1 MGNIKN
7 LPLPPEK
14 QIIAEA
20 KQQNIPVEKYSQI
33 LLEKKA
39 ADYLRQE
46 LMKSVNYLITSKMDK
61 DTYKL
66 NIEIIADKLIKIIK
80 HELKSELLKE
90 NWRIS

>member
-1 MGNIKN
+1 MGNKKN

-20 KQQNIPVEKYSQI
+20 KQQNIPAEKYSQI

-46 LMKSVNYLITSKMDK
+46 LMKSVNYLITSEMDK